1 MRRSMLAGLTV
12 AVVAAAATIWASGPA
27 HAAELVVNGGFENG
41 SLAPW
46 SCTGGTGSVVTTPV
60 RTGTRALAGAAT
72 ASDNAQCTQTVAVAA
87 NSAYTLTAW
96 VRGNYVY
103 LGVVGGSSIWTPSA
117 ANWTQLTVTGNSGS
131 ATSLQVYL
139 HGWYAQGTYY
149 ADDVSLN
156 GQGGTVQPP
165 ATPTGLAVTG
175 TTSGTVTLSWNA
187 SAGATSYTVRRN
199 GANPVTVS
207 ATSTTVTGLAANTTY
222 SFTVSA
228 SNSAGSSAQS
238 APVTATT
245 GGGGTQVPSTPSG
258 LTVTGTTCAS
268 VSLSWSASAAATSYR
283 VYRGTTL
290 AATVSGTSATV
301 TGLSASTAYAFRVS
315 AVNAAGESAQSG
327 PVNATT
333 PSCPPAGSARSWPY
347 LDVTATTPTMAS
359 VAAATGQRHFTA
371 AFVIGSAA
379 GCVPSWGGT
388 IPLTEARIR
397 NDINAVKAGGG
408 DVTVA
413 FGGAVGPYLEH
424 VCGTQAAL
432 ANAYKQ
438 VIDTLGV
445 THLDID
451 IEASV
456 NVDMMN
462 KALAQVQR
470 DRPGTVISFTLMV
483 QGDDYG
489 LTPQLGFD
497 LLVNAKAN
505 GVNVGIVNP
514 MTMEF
519 GSSRADWGDAVIAA
533 ANATLGQMAQ
543 IWPEK
548 TDAQRRRMLGVTPM
562 IGRNFNGRI
571 FQIEDGNQLVAW
583 ANANDIGLL
592 AFWSVGRDNGGCPGG
607 GVSPTCS
614 SIAQSTYQFTTIF
627 TGFTG

>member
-1 MRRSMLAGLTV
+1 LIAT
-12 AVVAAAATIWASGPA
+12 AAAVAAAATTLAAATPAS
-27 HAAELVVNGGFENG
+27 AAELATNGGFESG
-41 SLAPW
+41 TLAPW
-46 SCTGGTGSVVTTPV
+46 SCTGGTGSVVSTPV
-60 RTGTRALAGAAT
+60 RSGTRSLQGAAST
-72 ASDNAQCTQTVAVAA
+72 SDNARCSQTVAIAA

-103 LGVVGGSSIWTPSA
+103 LGVNGGASTWTPSA

-131 ATSLQVYL
+131 ATSLQIYL
-139 HGWYAQGTYY
+139 HGWYGQGTYV
-149 ADDVSLN
+149 ADDVSVN
-156 GQGGTVQPP
+156 GTGGTVQPP
-165 ATPTGLAVTG
+165 PTPTGLTVAS
-175 TTSGTVTLSWNA
+175 TTSSSVSLSWSA
-187 SAGATSYTVRRN
+187 AAGATSYTVRRN
-199 GANPVTVS
+199 GTNPQTVS
-207 ATSTTVTGLAANTTY
+207 GTSTTVTGLAASTSY

-228 SNSAGSSAQS
+228 ANSAGSSAQS
-238 APVTATT
+238 APVTGTT
-245 GGGGTQVPSTPSG
+245 TAGGTQVPPTPGG
-258 LTVTGTTCAS
+258 LAVTGSTCTS
-268 VSLSWSASAAATSYR
+268 VSLSWNASSGATNYR

-301 TGLSASTAYAFRVS
+301 TGLSASTAYGFRVS
-315 AVNAAGESAQSG
+315 AVNSAGESAQSG
-327 PVNATT
+327 AVSSTT
-333 PSCPPAGSARSWPY
+333 PSCPPPTGGSPRAWPY
-347 LDVTATTPTMAS
+347 VDVTATTPTMAA

-371 AFVIGSAA
+371 AFAIGSAA
-379 GCVPSWGGT
+379 GCVPTWGGT
-388 IPLTEARIR
+388 IPLTEPRIR
-397 NDINAVKAGGG
+397 NDINAIKAGGG
-408 DVTVA
+408 DVTIA

-424 VCGTQAAL
+424 VCTSQAAL
-432 ANAYKQ
+432 AGAYRQ

-445 THLDID
+445 NHLDID

-470 DRPGTVISFTLMV
+470 ERPATVISFTLMV

-489 LTPQLGFD
+489 LTPQLGYD

-505 GVNVGIVNP
+505 GVNVSIVNP

-519 GSSRADWGDAVIAA
+519 GSSRSDWGDAVIAA
-533 ANATLGQMAQ
+533 ATATLGQMAQ

-571 FQIEDGNQLVAW
+571 FQIEDGNQLVSW

-592 AFWSVGRDNGGCPGG
+592 AFWSAGRDNGGCPGG

-614 SIAQSTYQFTTIF
+614 SISQSTYQFTNIF
-627 TGFTG
+627 KGFTG

>member
-1 MRRSMLAGLTV
+1 
-12 AVVAAAATIWASGPA
+12 
-27 HAAELVVNGGFENG
+27 
-41 SLAPW
+41 
-46 SCTGGTGSVVTTPV
+46 
-60 RTGTRALAGAAT
+60 
-72 ASDNAQCTQTVAVAA
+72 
-87 NSAYTLTAW
+87 
-96 VRGNYVY
+96 
-103 LGVVGGSSIWTPSA
+103 
-117 ANWTQLTVTGNSGS
+117 
-131 ATSLQVYL
+131 
-139 HGWYAQGTYY
+139 
-149 ADDVSLN
+149 
-156 GQGGTVQPP
+156 
-165 ATPTGLAVTG
+165 
-175 TTSGTVTLSWNA
+175 
-187 SAGATSYTVRRN
+187 
-199 GANPVTVS
+199 
-207 ATSTTVTGLAANTTY
+207 
-222 SFTVSA
+222 
-228 SNSAGSSAQS
+228 
-238 APVTATT
+238 
-245 GGGGTQVPSTPSG
+245 
-258 LTVTGTTCAS
+258 
-268 VSLSWSASAAATSYR
+268 VSLSWSGSSGATSYR

-290 AATVSGTSATV
+290 AATVSGTTATI
-301 TGLSASTAYAFRVS
+301 TGLAAGTAYTFRVS
-315 AVNAAGESAQSG
+315 AVNSAGESARSG
-327 PVNATT
+327 PVNVTT
-333 PSCPPAGSARSWPY
+333 PACPPPPPPGSPRAWPY

-359 VAAATGQRHFTA
+359 VAAATGHRHFTA

-388 IPLTEARIR
+388 IPLTESRIR

-408 DVTVA
+408 DVAIA

-445 THLDID
+445 RHLDID

-470 DRPGTVISFTLMV
+470 ERPGTVISFTLMV

-489 LTPQLGFD
+489 LTPQLGYD

-519 GSSRADWGDAVIAA
+519 GSSRSDWGDAVLAA

-548 TDAQRRRMLGVTPM
+548 TAAQRRRMLGVTPM

-614 SIAQSTYQFTTIF
+614 SIAQSTYQFTNIF
-627 TGFTG
+627 KGFTG

>member
-1 MRRSMLAGLTV
+1 MRRWVGLAVTI
-12 AVVAAAATIWASGPA
+12 VAAVAGVWVSGPA
-27 HAAELVVNGGFENG
+27 HAAELVTNGGFETG

-46 SCTGGTGSVVTTPV
+46 SCSGGTGSVVTTPV
-60 RTGTRALAGAAT
+60 RSGTRALAGAASN
-72 ASDNAQCTQTVAVAA
+72 SDNARCVQTVAVAA
-87 NSAYTLTAW
+87 NSPYTLTAW

-103 LGVVGGSSIWTPSA
+103 LGVVGGASTWTPSA
-117 ANWTQLTVTGNSGS
+117 ANWTQLTVTGNTGS

-139 HGWYAQGTYY
+139 HGWYAQGTYH
-149 ADDVSLN
+149 ADDVSLS
-156 GQGGTVQPP
+156 GQGGTAQPP
-165 ATPTGLAVTG
+165 ATPTGLAVTA
-175 TTSGTVTLSWNA
+175 TTSGSVSLAWNA

-207 ATSTTVTGLAANTTY
+207 ATSTTVTGLAAATSY

-228 SNSAGSSAQS
+228 SNAAGASAPS

-245 GGGGTQVPSTPSG
+245 AGGGQVPPVPGG

-268 VSLSWSASAAATSYR
+268 VSLSWSASPGATSYR

-290 AATVSGTSATV
+290 AATVSGTSTTI
-301 TGLSASTAYAFRVS
+301 TGLAASTAYTFRVS
-315 AVNAAGESAQSG
+315 AVNAAGASAQSS
-327 PVNATT
+327 PVSATT
-333 PSCPPAGSARSWPY
+333 PACPPAGSARAWPY

-359 VAAATGQRHFTA
+359 VAAATGHRHFTA

-379 GCVPSWGGT
+379 GCVPTWGGT
-388 IPLTEARIR
+388 IPLTEPRIR
-397 NDINAVKAGGG
+397 NDINAVKAAGG
-408 DVTVA
+408 DVTIA

-438 VIDTLGV
+438 VIDALGV

-470 DRPGTVISFTLMV
+470 ERPGTVISFTLMV

-489 LTPQLGFD
+489 LTPQLGYD

-505 GVNVGIVNP
+505 GVNVAIVNP

-533 ANATLGQMAQ
+533 ATATLGQMAQ
-543 IWPEK
+543 IWPER

-571 FQIEDGNQLVAW
+571 FQIEDGTQLVAW

-607 GVSPTCS
+607 AVSPTCS
-614 SIAQSTYQFTTIF
+614 SIAQSTYQFTNIF
-627 TGFTG
+627 KGFTG

>member
-1 MRRSMLAGLTV
+1 MRRAILAAAL
-12 AVVAAAATIWASGPA
+12 AAATVGAMVSVASPA
-27 HAAELVVNGGFENG
+27 SAAELLGNGGFESG
-41 SLAPW
+41 TLAPW
-46 SCTGGTGSVVTTPV
+46 SCTGGLGSVVTTPV
-60 RTGTRALAGAAT
+60 RSGTRALQGAAS
-72 ASDNAQCTQTVAVAA
+72 ASDNAQCTQTVSIAP
-87 NSAYTLTAW
+87 NTPYTLTGW
-96 VRGNYVY
+96 VRGAYVY
-103 LGVVGGSSIWTPSA
+103 LGVTGGASTWTPSA
-117 ANWTQLTVTGNSGS
+117 TDWTQLTVTGNSGS
-131 ATSLQVYL
+131 ASSLQIFL
-139 HGWYAQGTYY
+139 HGWYAQGTYF
-149 ADDVSLN
+149 ADDISLN

-165 ATPTGLAVTG
+165 NTPTGLAVTG
-175 TTSGTVTLSWNA
+175 VTNSSVSLSWSA
-187 SAGATSYTVRRN
+187 SAGATSYTVRRD

-207 ATSTTVTGLAANTTY
+207 TTSTTVTGLAPNTSY

-228 SNSAGSSAQS
+228 ANSAGSSAQS

-245 GGGGTQVPSTPSG
+245 SGATQVPPVPTG
-258 LTVTGTTCAS
+258 LTVTGTTCSS
-268 VSLSWSASAAATSYR
+268 VSLSWSASAGATGYR

-290 AATVSGTSATV
+290 AASV
-301 TGLSASTAYAFRVS
+301 TTTNASVGGLSASTAYTFRVS
-315 AVNAAGESAQSG
+315 GVNAAGESAQSG
-327 PVNATT
+327 PVSVTT
-333 PSCPPAGSARSWPY
+333 PACPPPGAQHAWPY
-347 LDVTATTPTMAS
+347 IDVTMPSPTMAS
-359 VAAATGQRHFTA
+359 VAAATGHRHYTA

-388 IPLTEARIR
+388 IPLTESRIV
-397 NDINAVKAGGG
+397 NDINAIRSSGG

-424 VCGTQAAL
+424 VCGTQSAL

-438 VIDTLGV
+438 VIDTLHI

-451 IEASV
+451 IEATV

-470 DRPGTVISFTLMV
+470 ERPGTTVSFTLMV
-483 QGDDYG
+483 QGDDFG
-489 LTPQLGFD
+489 ITPQLGVD

-519 GSSRADWGDAVIAA
+519 GSMKPDWGDAVIAA
-533 ANATLGQMAQ
+533 ANATLAQMAQ

-571 FQIEDGNQLVAW
+571 FQLEDGNQLVAW

-592 AFWSVGRDNGGCPGG
+592 AFWSVGRDNGGCPNGA
-607 GVSPTCS
+607 VSPTCS
-614 SIAQSTYQFTTIF
+614 SIAQSTYQFTNMF
-627 TGFTG
+627 KGFTG

>member
-1 MRRSMLAGLTV
+1 MRRSMLTGLTA
-12 AVVAAAATIWASGPA
+12 AVLAAAATVGLSDPA
-27 HAAELVVNGGFENG
+27 LAAELVVNGGFESG
-41 SLAPW
+41 SLGPW
-46 SCTGGTGSVVTTPV
+46 SCTGGTGSVVTAPV
-60 RTGTRALAGAAT
+60 RSGARALAGAAS
-72 ASDNAQCTQTVAVAA
+72 ASDNARCTQTVPVAA

-103 LGVVGGSSIWTPSA
+103 LGVVGGSSTWTPSA
-117 ANWTQLTVTGNSGS
+117 TNWTQLTVTGNSGS
-131 ATSLQVYL
+131 VTSLQVYL

-156 GQGGTVQPP
+156 GQGGPVATP

-175 TTSGTVTLSWNA
+175 TTSNSVSLTWNA
-187 SAGATSYTVRRN
+187 SAGATGYTVRRN
-199 GANPVTVS
+199 GANPATVS
-207 ATSTTVTGLAANTTY
+207 TTSTTITGLAANTSY

-245 GGGGTQVPSTPSG
+245 AGGGTQVPPTPSG
-258 LTVTGTTCAS
+258 LAVTGTTCTS
-268 VSLSWSASAAATSYR
+268 VSLSWSASSGATSYR
-283 VYRGTTL
+283 VYRGTAL
-290 AATVSGTSATV
+290 AATVTGTGTTV

-413 FGGAVGPYLEH
+413 FGGAIGPYLEH

-438 VIDTLGV
+438 VVDALGV

-470 DRPGTVISFTLMV
+470 ERPGTVISFTLMV

-505 GVNVGIVNP
+505 GVNVGVVNP

-519 GSSRADWGDAVIAA
+519 GSSRSDWGDAVIAA

-614 SIAQSTYQFTTIF
+614 SIAQSTYQFTNIF
-627 TGFTG
+627 KGFTG